1 MDAGNRK
8 CVVLGVTGGI
18 AAYKSVVLV
27 RLLVREGI
35 DVKVIMTDS
44 AQRFVDPLTFR
55 TLSGNRVG
63 VTLWSDPDSEIP
75 HISLGEAGD
84 ILVVAPATANIIGK
98 YANGIADDLLST
110 TLMAADCPVML
121 APAMNTRMYLSPAL
135 QANLAQLKDRGV
147 LFVEPVSGEL
157 ACGDEGKGRMAEP
170 EEIFEMVLLA
180 LEAGDTAKGGPL
192 RGKRIIVTAG
202 PTREYIDP
210 VRFIS
215 NPSTGRMGYTIAAI
229 AGSRGADVTLISGPV
244 ALDPPPGVKF
254 IGVETADEMSAAVQA
269 LVPES
274 DALIMSAAVADFKS
288 REIADRKIKKENGV
302 PAIDL
307 VPAED
312 ILKTV
317 SGMRGDCLVIGFAA
331 ETNDVIDNGIL
342 KLKAKRMDIVVANQV
357 DLPGSGFGTE
367 TDLAAI
373 IDDPD
378 DPPALAMMTKS
389 ELAERLL
396 DRITDHPGFSRS
408 SP

>member
-1 MDAGNRK
+1 
-8 CVVLGVTGGI
+8 
-18 AAYKSVVLV
+18 
-27 RLLVREGI
+27 
-35 DVKVIMTDS
+35 
-44 AQRFVDPLTFR
+44 
-55 TLSGNRVG
+55 
-63 VTLWSDPDSEIP
+63 
-75 HISLGEAGD
+75 
-84 ILVVAPATANIIGK
+84 
-98 YANGIADDLLST
+98 
-110 TLMAADCPVML
+110 
-121 APAMNTRMYLSPAL
+121 
-135 QANLAQLKDRGV
+135 
-147 LFVEPVSGEL
+147 
-157 ACGDEGKGRMAEP
+157 MAEP

-215 NPSTGRMGYTIAAI
+215 NPSTGRMGYTIAAV

-342 KLKAKRMDIVVANQV
+342 KLKAKRTDIAVANQV
-357 DLPGSGFGTE
+357 DLPGSGFGRQ

-373 IDDPD
+373 FDDPD
-378 DPPALAMMTKS
+378 DPPARAM
-389 ELAERLL
+389 
-396 DRITDHPGFSRS
+396 RS
-408 SP
+408 K